1 MEIVM
6 TVLAGRSL
14 VIRLEKLKV
23 KTLLP
28 DDVVTVGMMFWSAT
42 VRLEMSLMLNLQIL
56 DELRVI

>member
-1 MEIVM
+1 MVIVI

-28 DDVVTVGMMFWSAT
+28 DDVVTVGTMFWSAM
-42 VRLEMSLMLNLQIL
+42 VKLETSLMLNLQIL
-56 DELRVI
+56 DELRAI